1 MTAQVLPLN
10 RPEPGWL
17 YILSSPS
24 VPDHCKVGRTVRNPV
39 ERADEL
45 STGIPH
51 GLTVAHAW
59 PVDDAR
65 AAERD
70 AHARLAAY
78 RVDAGSEWFALPAD
92 RAAAA
97 LMGTT
102 TGRRRFHRLRLG
114 VEAFGWISLAT
125 FALAM
130 IGGGA

>member
-1 MTAQVLPLN
+1 MTT
-10 RPEPGWL
+10 
-17 YILSSPS
+17 
-24 VPDHCKVGRTVRNPV
+24 RTPI

-51 GLTVAHAW
+51 GLTVAHSW

-102 TGRRRFHRLRLG
+102 MPARRRFHRLRLA

-130 IGGGA
+130 IGGAA